1 TVAWTGI
8 LNTQPPKTY
17 ISLRPQRH
25 SYPIIKESGE
35 FVLNLT
41 TTALVRAVDFCGV
54 RSGADTDK
62 FALCSLT
69 AEPSDQIGAPRI
81 AQCPLSLECRVTQ
94 VIPLGTHDMFLADI
108 VAIAVDEALIDP
120 SGKLRLDR
128 AGLLAYAHGSYY
140 GLGKHLGDF
149 GFSVRKRPAP
159 SRRSRPNVSGS

>member
-1 TVAWTGI
+1 
-8 LNTQPPKTY
+8 
-17 ISLRPQRH
+17 
-25 SYPIIKESGE
+25 
-35 FVLNLT
+35 
-41 TTALVRAVDFCGV
+41 
-54 RSGADTDK
+54 
-62 FALCSLT
+62 
-69 AEPSDQIGAPRI
+69 DQIGAPRI

-94 VIPLGTHDMFLADI
+94 VIPLGTHDMFLADS